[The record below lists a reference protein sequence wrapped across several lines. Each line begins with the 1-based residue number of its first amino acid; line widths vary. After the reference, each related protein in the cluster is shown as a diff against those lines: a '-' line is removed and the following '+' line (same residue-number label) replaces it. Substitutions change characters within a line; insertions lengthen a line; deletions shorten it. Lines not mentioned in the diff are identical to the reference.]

1 MAKRLLAAC
10 FVSLPF
16 WASLSP
22 ARATTVAPPPNLGTL
37 ARVSQ
42 SVTFA
47 EAVESWVEEGETI
60 PVTITRFHL
69 LQPVAGARVSDV
81 FEVVE
86 PGGQGK
92 ERAAAVAGAPRFAS
106 GHGYLLFLDRAPGGR
121 WRAKMM
127 AYGLLEEVAGTG
139 LLRPLAEARR
149 IDLKSQSLLPAE
161 PVGLYKKDAL
171 LQHLREVAKGAAWDA
186 RRVEAAGAPLTS
198 LPTKAA
204 VVNSPQY
211 CVWLPAAGDGLPMR
225 WFGFETG
232 ATTVTVTAT
241 TPGQNGISDGGVGAV
256 QQGIAAW
263 VNHPDS
269 VILYNYGGVRP
280 RSITCSANFDYDQGG
295 VVFNDPCDDLAD
307 LSNCQGTLS
316 YGGAIYD
323 PNSTQSHDSQAW
335 HPIMSTFVVV
345 NNGSE
350 CIGETSFKE
359 TVTHELGHTMGFGH
373 HDPPNAAD
381 ATMSAF
387 LKADGRGAAIAI
399 VDDQCASFDYHT
411 FLDVPYNYWTWR
423 WIEAIENAGVTTGC
437 GGGNYCPGGPM
448 TRDEMALFLLR
459 AKEGGSYV
467 PPACT
472 TPMFADV
479 PCSNPYAP
487 WINELV
493 RRGVTAGC
501 GGGNYCPGT
510 SVTRS
515 QMAVFLLATLQ
526 GQGWTPPACG
536 TPTFADMPCSSPF
549 APWID
554 ELARRGVTAG
564 CGGGNYC
571 PNSVVN
577 RDQMAVFLSTN
588 FSLPVP
594 PVPPA
599 P

>member
-16 WASLSP
+16 WAFLSP
-22 ARATTVAPPPNLGTL
+22 ARATTVAPPPNLGAL

-92 ERAAAVAGAPRFAS
+92 ERAAAVAGAPRFAP
-106 GHGYLLFLDRAPGGR
+106 GYGYLLFLDRAPGGR

-139 LLRPLAEARR
+139 LLRPLAAARR
-149 IDLKSQSLLPAE
+149 IDLKSQSLLPVE
-161 PVGLYKKDAL
+161 PVGVYKKDAL

-186 RRVEAAGAPLTS
+186 KRVAATGAPLTS

-225 WFGFETG
+225 WFGFETASTT
-232 ATTVTVTAT
+232 ATVMAT
-241 TPGQNGISDGGVGAV
+241 TPGQNGISDGGVSAV
-256 QQGIAAW
+256 QEGIAAW

-269 VILYNYGGVRP
+269 VILYTYGGTRP
-280 RSITCSANFDYDQGG
+280 RSITCSANFDYDTGG

-316 YGGAIYD
+316 YGGAIYN
-323 PNSTQSHDSQAW
+323 PNSTQDHDGQAW
-335 HPIMSTFVVV
+335 HPIMSTFVII

-350 CIGETSFKE
+350 CIGETAFKE

-387 LKADGRGAAIAI
+387 LKNDGRGAAIAI
-399 VDDQCASFDYHT
+399 VDEQCASFDYHT

-437 GGGNYCPGGPM
+437 GNGNYCPGAPM

-479 PCSNPYAP
+479 PCSNSYAP

-501 GGGNYCPGT
+501 GNGNYCPGT
-510 SVTRS
+510 AVTRS

-526 GQGWTPPACG
+526 GPGWSPPACT
-536 TPTFADMPCSSPF
+536 TPAFADMPCSSPF

-564 CGGGNYC
+564 CGSGNYC
-571 PNSVVN
+571 PDTTIN

-594 PVPPA
+594 PAPPS